1 MHRSWW
7 NDLPVR
13 WQLMISISVISVGA
27 VLMSILLAVLDA
39 RSRVEVEVIS
49 SMELAQQLVND
60 VVKRSAVDGVTG
72 LLEVM
77 PEQLKYVR
85 HARILVSDA
94 HGDLVQIAPDES
106 AERNIFVHPARAP
119 QWFADLVGPRVGTR
133 EVRVML
139 GEQRSG
145 SVVIV
150 GIPTKP
156 VSNRPESRRTELR
169 IIWFPLLIVDTPR
182 PFPPR
187 LFEPE
192 RRIKC
197 FRIFRSSSGR
207 AVVACTRRQER
218 NESSFSLCVKE
229 RRG

>member
-60 VVKRSAVDGVTG
+60 VVKRSGADGMAG
-72 LLEVM
+72 LLEAM

-94 HGDLVQIAPDES
+94 NGDLVQIAPDES
-106 AERNIFVHPARAP
+106 AERNIFVHPDRAP

-145 SVVIV
+145 SF
-150 GIPTKP
+150 
-156 VSNRPESRRTELR
+156 SHRR
-169 IIWFPLLIVDTPR
+169 
-182 PFPPR
+182 
-187 LFEPE
+187 
-192 RRIKC
+192 
-197 FRIFRSSSGR
+197 R
-207 AVVACTRRQER
+207 AAR
-218 NESSFSLCVKE
+218 
-229 RRG
+229 